1 MVQSYGRITKRGD
14 FHFLSWNWAISRKL
28 CVCNRSMPSTA
39 TTVEYEVPK
48 ISLGV
53 GLHVATSQSTSAS
66 VEGDFRFDEVQWII
80 CWHLVMW
87 WSFGTYQRFQ
97 YDNKI
102 AIPRINNPGEFV
114 LGSIV
119 DVSIEKFRF
128 GSHHPVSLTRYRCS
142 AIVQNLQ
149 GKALYIYGAFSD
161 KFWGVPLIFSSN
173 QPQPGR
179 INPSSCLK
187 SRCFVGGLIFSG
199 RLGEISTSHVTM
211 VDLGAPANKSIS
223 FNGS

>member
-1 MVQSYGRITKRGD
+1 MVQSYCEITKRGL
-14 FHFLSWNWAISRKL
+14 FHFLRWKLAIYRKT

-39 TTVEYEVPK
+39 TTVACEVSK
-48 ISLGV
+48 FSLGV

-119 DVSIEKFRF
+119 DVSIEKSRF

-161 KFWGVPLIFSSN
+161 KFWGVPLIFSGN
-173 QPQPGR
+173 PPRPRR
-179 INPSSCLK
+179 INPSSFL
-187 SRCFVGGLIFSG
+187 
-199 RLGEISTSHVTM
+199 
-211 VDLGAPANKSIS
+211 
-223 FNGS
+223 